1 MLRVVFKS
9 YKVANRCFGTRHNRL
24 SEIKKRR
31 QQSGSVSSPPG
42 SQLSAGPVHY
52 GEFVAWL
59 AVFSAALSKGV
70 GIYFA
75 LNASI
80 DIFFTFTRLYLLE

>member
-1 MLRVVFKS
+1 MFIS
-9 YKVANRCFGTRHNRL
+9 HQA
-24 SEIKKRR
+24 KKTPP
-31 QQSGSVSSPPG
+31 QGGSVSSPPEH
-42 SQLSAGPVHY
+42 QLIAGPVHY

-80 DIFFTFTRLYLLE
+80 DIFFIFTRLYLLE

>member
-1 MLRVVFKS
+1 
-9 YKVANRCFGTRHNRL
+9 
-24 SEIKKRR
+24 
-31 QQSGSVSSPPG
+31 
-42 SQLSAGPVHY
+42 
-52 GEFVAWL
+52 VAWL

-80 DIFFTFTRLYLLE
+80 DILFIFTRLYLLE